1 MDSHEAARVLAIA
14 AGYQKGKIAA
24 LGVLAQLLENIAVGK
39 FPIEQFVREFDAR
52 FPSMEEFQRGIRI
65 KPDRSHSV
73 GKWSGQGRVG

>member
-52 FPSMEEFQRGIRI
+52 FPSMEETRRREDNVQITGWCPPI
-65 KPDRSHSV
+65 SV
-73 GKWSGQGRVG
+73 